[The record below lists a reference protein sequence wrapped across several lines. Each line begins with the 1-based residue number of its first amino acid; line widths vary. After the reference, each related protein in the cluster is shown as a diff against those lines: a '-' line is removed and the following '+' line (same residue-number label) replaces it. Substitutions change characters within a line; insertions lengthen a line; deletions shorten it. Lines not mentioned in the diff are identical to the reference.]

1 MTLIVESRQHWVDLD
16 EGCLGSRTVRL
27 DPRRAFGAV
36 IQAGK
41 APVSGER
48 GPIEG
53 VLPRG

>member
-16 EGCLGSRTVRL
+16 DGCLGSRTVRL

-48 GPIEG
+48 GPIEE